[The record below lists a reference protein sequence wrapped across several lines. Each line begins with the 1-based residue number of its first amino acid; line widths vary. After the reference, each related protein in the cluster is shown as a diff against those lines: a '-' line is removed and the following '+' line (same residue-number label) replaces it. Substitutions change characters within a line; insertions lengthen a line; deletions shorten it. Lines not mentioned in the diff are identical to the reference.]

1 MISRTDAHKFLSA
14 EVASEANPA
23 TEAPS
28 EGGEARCEDDAYG
41 HVARAWSNTQKYV
54 DERYAA
60 KARALAA
67 AQRLISNKGQDG
79 TRDKKVEDDKL
90 CIEDPAMRDKSASAR
105 LLEEVTLRE
114 TKQIGAGPKE
124 ERRQQG
130 QRCRN
135 DEAASH
141 KPRGDD
147 SEPAPIACQPE
158 S

>member
-1 MISRTDAHKFLSA
+1 MGRI
-14 EVASEANPA
+14 
-23 TEAPS
+23 
-28 EGGEARCEDDAYG
+28 ARAWSKTQKSPDSKEDKETMG
-41 HVARAWSNTQKYV
+41 RIERAWSNTQKYV

-67 AQRLISNKGQDG
+67 AQRLIINKGQDG
-79 TRDKKVEDDKL
+79 ARDKKVEDGEQ
-90 CIEDPAMRDKSASAR
+90 CIEDPAMRDKPASAR
-105 LLEEVTLRE
+105 LLEEATLRE

-124 ERRQQG
+124 ERGQQG

-141 KPRGDD
+141 KPPGED
-147 SEPAPIACQPE
+147 SELAPIACQPE